1 MTNAQKF
8 FVILFSLWKNKVQ
21 YQKAESILSKSFIL
35 SNRIN
40 LNNES
45 DYIEKVDIDQEINS
59 ITSISD
65 LFRISSILG
74 GITGGSI
81 EFDYMTPFGNFGIPK
96 FAGPNDIDFILDF
109 WYTEPDIFN
118 RDNEYREM
126 ILQITN
132 DLENLQFYKYK
143 SRSKNPSFRLNIAIW
158 SYQNLCPI
166 SSQIILHIENK
177 LGKPNFE
184 TKIQVIIERLNFQ
197 NKTKLPLDLALAI
210 YKYTENQASFVW
222 PEKIV
227 DRELFRLFDDY
238 YKN

>member
-1 MTNAQKF
+1 MTDAQKF
-8 FVILFSLWKNKVQ
+8 FVILFSLWKNKVR

-45 DYIEKVDIDQEINS
+45 DYIEKVDIEQEINS
-59 ITSISD
+59 ITGISD
-65 LFRISSILG
+65 LFRISSVLG
-74 GITGGSI
+74 GITGGNI
-81 EFDYMTPFGNFGIPK
+81 EFDYMTPFGDFDIPK
-96 FAGPNDIDFILDF
+96 SAGPNDFDFILDF
-109 WYTEPDIFN
+109 WYTEPDIFT

-126 ILQITN
+126 LLQITN
-132 DLENLQFYKYK
+132 NLDNLKFYKYN
-143 SRSKNPSFRLNIAIW
+143 SRSKNPGRRKNIAKW
-158 SYQNLCPI
+158 YYQSLGPI

-184 TKIQVIIERLNFQ
+184 TEIQEIIERLNFQ

-210 YKYTENQASFVW
+210 YKYTENQASFAW

-227 DRELFRLFDDY
+227 DRDLVRLFDDY